1 MKLKIWYSIQ
11 NGGDGSAYPR
21 WMESEELAEWD
32 QRNMDE
38 GWGEPCT
45 GYIEVQADSKITVN
59 EEITTIED
67 IIKEKE
73 EDLEWALK
81 YKSEWSPN
89 PDTIRD
95 EIHELEAMKENQND

>member
-1 MKLKIWYSIQ
+1 MKKRIYYSIQ

-38 GWGEPCT
+38 GWGEPCY
-45 GYIEVQADSKITVN
+45 GFIEVQSDSKITVN

-67 IIKEKE
+67 MIKERE
-73 EDLEWALK
+73 EDLEWAVK
-81 YKSEWSPN
+81 YKSEWSN
-89 PDTIRD
+89 PDAIQK
-95 EIHELEAMKENQND
+95 EIDELEEMKK

>member
-32 QRNMDE
+32 QANMDE

-45 GYIEVQADSKITVN
+45 GYIEVQADCKITVK
-59 EEITTIED
+59 EKLTTIDDMIE
-67 IIKEKE
+67 ERE
-73 EDLEWALK
+73 EDLQWDYISDWRKTSMKREIEELK
-81 YKSEWSPN
+81 
-89 PDTIRD
+89 
-95 EIHELEAMKENQND
+95 AMKEKRDD